1 MNGTNFLVDTNI
13 SLYLLSGNRT
23 IAEILNGNG
32 IFISFITQLE
42 LLSFNKLSQN
52 EIHKIQSFIN
62 DCIIIDLNED
72 IKENVIKLRRKY
84 KIKLPDSII
93 AATSEY
99 FDLPIIT
106 ADKGF
111 NKIEELNILFYQE

>member
-1 MNGTNFLVDTNI
+1 MNGGNVLVDTNI
-13 SLYLLSGNRT
+13 CLYLLSGNET
-23 IAEILNGNG
+23 IAEILDGNS

-42 LLSFNKLSQN
+42 LLSYSNLSN
-52 EIHKIQSFIN
+52 SDLIKIQSFID
-62 DCIIIDLNED
+62 DCIVIDLNED
-72 IKENVIKLRRKY
+72 IKETVVELRRKY

-99 FDLPIIT
+99 FDIPIIT

-111 NKIEELNILFYQE
+111 KKIDELNVIFYQS

>member
-1 MNGTNFLVDTNI
+1 MNGGNVLVDTNI
-13 SLYLLSGNRT
+13 CLYLLSGNET
-23 IAEILNGNG
+23 IAEILDGNS

-42 LLSFNKLSQN
+42 LLSFPTISDTDTL
-52 EIHKIQSFIN
+52 KIQDFID
-62 DCIIIDLNED
+62 DCIVIDLNED
-72 IKENVIKLRRKY
+72 IKEFVIHLRKKY

-99 FDLPIIT
+99 FDIPIIT

-111 NKIEELNILFYQE
+111 KKIVELNILFYQT